1 MKKLSKILKIFL
13 TLGIIVTAALAVAT
27 IISRMQKKLQEV
39 DVEDGNDDTDEG
51 ECSGSCAEC
60 GMCDTDDEADDSL
73 DFEMDEDEEIEG

>member
-39 DVEDGNDDTDEG
+39 DVEENGTDEA
-51 ECSGSCAEC
+51 ECGGSCAEC
-60 GMCDTDDEADDSL
+60 GMCDTNAEPDDSL